1 MAYEIPGDPVITF
14 PASTGVV
21 GLQFRFVTIDGTGK
35 ATLPAAGAAVVGV
48 MQTKP
53 AAAGDAVSVMVS
65 GISKVE
71 AAGSTVSN
79 GDLVAASSIGRVA
92 APGAGGYTVGRVVGG
107 SSGSTGRLLSVLLQ
121 PIGTT

>member
-14 PASTGVV
+14 PASTGVLD
-21 GLQFRFVTIDGTGK
+21 LQFRFVTINGSGE
-35 ATLPAAGAAVVGV
+35 AALPAAGASVVGV

-53 AAAGDAVSVMVS
+53 VAAGDAVSVMVS

-71 AAGSTVSN
+71 AAGSTVGT
-79 GDLVAASSIGRVA
+79 GDTIAASSIGRVA
-92 APGAGGYTVGRVVGG
+92 ALSGGAYAVGRVVQG

-121 PIGTT
+121 PVGTT